1 MNSSK
6 EENVNVNVKS
16 VAINPECKEILTI
29 PNIISFIRI
38 LLIVPFIIFFI
49 LGEYLVAF
57 SFIVLSGIS
66 DCLDGFL
73 ARKLNQISE
82 LGKLIDPVADKL
94 TLVAVV
100 ICLGVLIPQIMPIV
114 IVLVCKDV
122 LMLIGGFYL
131 LKKGIT
137 PPSAKWYGK
146 VATIVFYASV
156 VTIVFF
162 RGFLEYEI
170 YLLTIILLSLTFVVM
185 MFALIKYAIVF
196 KDLLKEKSKNNK

>member
-6 EENVNVNVKS
+6 EENVNVKS

>member
-1 MNSSK
+1 MNGK
-6 EENVNVNVKS
+6 EENMAVNS
-16 VAINPECKEILTI
+16 VAINLERNAIFTV
-29 PNIISFIRI
+29 PNIISFTRI
-38 LLIVPFIIFFI
+38 LLIVPFIVFFI
-49 LGEYLVAF
+49 MGEYIIAF
-57 SFIVLSGIS
+57 SFILLSGIS

-82 LGKLIDPVADKL
+82 LGKLLDPVADKL
-94 TLVAVV
+94 TLVSVV
-100 ICLGVLIPQIMPIV
+100 ICLGILIPQILPIV
-114 IVLVCKDV
+114 IVLVIKDV

-131 LKKGIT
+131 LKKGIK

-146 VATIVFYASV
+146 VATIVFYVSV

-170 YLLTIILLSLTFVVM
+170 YLLTIILLSITFVVM

-196 KDLLKEKSKNNK
+196 KDLLKEKSNNKK

>member
-1 MNSSK
+1 MNSGK
-6 EENVNVNVKS
+6 EENVNVKS

-170 YLLTIILLSLTFVVM
+170 YLLTIILN
-185 MFALIKYAIVF
+185 
-196 KDLLKEKSKNNK
+196 LLL

>member
-1 MNSSK
+1 MNSK
-6 EENVNVNVKS
+6 EENVTVNS
-16 VAINPECKEILTI
+16 IAINAHSSAIFTI
-29 PNIISFIRI
+29 PNIISFTRI
-38 LLIVPFIIFFI
+38 LLIVPFIIFF
-49 LGEYLVAF
+49 LMGEYIVAF

-73 ARKLNQISE
+73 ARKLNQISD
-82 LGKLIDPVADKL
+82 LGKLLDPVADKL

-100 ICLGVLIPQIMPIV
+100 ICLGILIPKMMPIV
-114 IVLVCKDV
+114 VLLVFKDV

-131 LKKGIT
+131 LKKDII
-137 PPSAKWYGK
+137 PPPAKWYGK
-146 VATIVFYASV
+146 VATTVFYVSV

-170 YLLTIILLSLTFVVM
+170 YLLTIILLSLTFAVM

-196 KDLLKEKSKNNK
+196 KNLLKEKNKENK